1 MRVRPPAFFKQ
12 SWWLSITCRKHK
24 DVGVRDVATR
34 LIKAWRVTVEKEAEP
49 KSKATPLPAPSK
61 DAAAKPFEA
70 EGDGGGAAGH
80 GPVETAAATGM
91 EGGGV
96 CETETKQVHEVDEE
110 QKVHESV
117 CDDDLGSDLDPS
129 RRKIGEVLGNA
140 VSLAATSDDERRRA
154 RRLGFEIEAAM
165 AAKFPNPD
173 PNTAVSNGKL
183 YKQKARSLNFNL
195 KDANNPDLR
204 ARVLNGDIS
213 PAILCALT
221 SEELAS
227 DNKRDENVAIRKKML
242 EENIRGQQQQA
253 STDQFKCAKCKQR
266 KTTFYQLQTRSA
278 DEPMTTFVTCVNCGN
293 RWKFC

>member
-1 MRVRPPAFFKQ
+1 V
-12 SWWLSITCRKHK
+12 
-24 DVGVRDVATR
+24 
-34 LIKAWRVTVEKEAEP
+34 
-49 KSKATPLPAPSK
+49 
-61 DAAAKPFEA
+61 
-70 EGDGGGAAGH
+70 
-80 GPVETAAATGM
+80 
-91 EGGGV
+91 EGGVV
-96 CETETKQVHEVDEE
+96 CETETKQGHEVVEE

-117 CDDDLGSDLDPS
+117 CDDDIGSDLDPS

-140 VSLAATSDDERRRA
+140 VLLAATSDDERRRA

-173 PNTAVSNGKL
+173 PNSAVSNGKL

-213 PAILCALT
+213 PAILCELT

-253 STDQFKCAKCKQR
+253 STDQFKCGKCKQR